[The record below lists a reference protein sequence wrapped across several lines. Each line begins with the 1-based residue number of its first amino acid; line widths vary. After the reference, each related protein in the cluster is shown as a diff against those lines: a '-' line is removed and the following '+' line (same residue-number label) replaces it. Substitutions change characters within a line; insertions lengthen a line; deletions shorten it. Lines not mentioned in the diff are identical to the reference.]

1 MTIEV
6 RCAGG
11 LLALAL
17 GAGAWQ
23 AASRA
28 NAAGDWPMYNHDYAA
43 TGFSKLAE
51 ITPKNVANLKQVCSY
66 ALPETATFESSLV
79 AIDGTFYF
87 TTGQYTYAVDASNC
101 NLRWRVRHEMPGPEP
116 VAAGTVRGVA
126 IEGNRLFRGFR
137 DGTVTAYDIKNGEQ
151 LWSTRLTEQPDPR
164 PATIA
169 AAPIVWN
176 GMLFIGTSGAERA
189 CGCIMAGLDAA
200 TGKVVW
206 TFALVPTGDAPGAE
220 TWPKDVHVGG
230 GSTWTSYT
238 LDTEA
243 GLVYVPT
250 GNPGPD
256 FSGEY
261 RPGAN
266 LYTGSIVAL
275 DAKTGKLHSWYQ
287 LVPHDVHDWDQA
299 AAPALI
305 TTKAGS
311 KRAMA
316 AGKDGFLHA
325 IDITAGKVAW
335 KTPVT
340 TIENIEA
347 PIAPEGTHFCPGT
360 AGGVE
365 WNGPTYSPNTN
376 LVYVNAVDWC
386 NTLKLDTKLPEFA
399 EGKQFLGTANAF
411 GDHDPRKAGWI
422 TAVDADSGEVRWK
435 YEAAAPMVAGIAV
448 TASGLV
454 MTADLDGN
462 FLVFDAASGKVLHKI
477 ATNQSA
483 GGGVITYQTGG
494 KQRVAMAAG
503 MQNRIMGSHGK
514 PVVLVFGL

>member
-1 MTIEV
+1 MTIEAG
-6 RCAGG
+6 CAGG

-17 GAGAWQ
+17 SAGAWQ
-23 AASRA
+23 AAPRT

-43 TGFSKLAE
+43 TGFSRLTD

-79 AIDGTFYF
+79 TINGTMYF
-87 TTGQYTYAVDASNC
+87 TTGQYTYALDASNC
-101 NLRWRVRHEMPGPEP
+101 TLRWRVRHEMPGPEP

-126 IEGNRLFRGFR
+126 IDGNRLFRGFR
-137 DGTVTAYDIKNGEQ
+137 DGTMIAYDIKNGEQ
-151 LWSTRLTEQPDPR
+151 LWSTRLSEQPDAR

-169 AAPIVWN
+169 AAPIAWN
-176 GMLFIGTSGAERA
+176 GMVFIGTSGAERA
-189 CGCIMAGLDAA
+189 CGCVMTGLDAT
-200 TGKVVW
+200 TGKVIW
-206 TFALVPTGDAPGAE
+206 TFQLVPTGDAPGAE

-243 GLVYVPT
+243 GVLYVPT
-250 GNPGPD
+250 CNPGPD

-275 DAKTGKLHSWYQ
+275 DAKTGKLRTWYQ

-299 AAPALI
+299 ATPALI
-305 TTKAGS
+305 VTKAGR

-325 IDITAGKVAW
+325 IDIAAGNVAW

-340 TIENIEA
+340 TIDNIEA
-347 PIAPEGTHFCPGT
+347 PLTPEGTRFCPGT
-360 AGGVE
+360 GGGVE

-386 NTLKLDTKLPEFA
+386 STLKLDSKLPEFA

-411 GDHDPRKAGWI
+411 GGHDARKAGWI

-435 YEAAAPMVAGIAV
+435 FEAAPLVAGIAV

-454 MTADLDGN
+454 MTADLNGD
-462 FLVFDAASGKVLHKI
+462 FLAFDATNGKVLYKI
-477 ATNQSA
+477 ATGLSA
-483 GGGVITYQTGG
+483 GGGVITYQAGG

-503 MQNRIMGSHGK
+503 MENRIMGSHGK